1 MTTPAP
7 LPEAPDAPG
16 TPDAPEAAAPAEVPA
31 APPAPAAN
39 PFAAPDGQP
48 GNEAPGNEAPG
59 NGVPGQAP
67 PYPGA
72 VPYWP
77 HSYPM
82 PPAPRNGLGV
92 SAMVLGIVGTVM
104 ALTYVLFWVAWLPA
118 LVGLVLGV
126 VAMGQVRKGVATN
139 RGTALAGV
147 VLGVSGLLLSAAGG
161 GFFAWQ
167 VHEARQEVK
176 ATENAARER
185 IEAQEKQRQAD
196 LEKRRAEIEEQRKR
210 TEAEQERKAA
220 EERSRHLAFGQ
231 SYTTPDGLRFT
242 VEKPGPFSPDEF
254 AQGIAKG
261 DKVVEVVITV
271 TNTTGEQRTM
281 QFNYLKLTDGV
292 GGRAETVV
300 DGSGRHQPLG
310 RSVPAGQT
318 MTGREAFAVPPGATD
333 KVEVSFDYDLT
344 NRRTIYWTGS
354 L

>member
-7 LPEAPDAPG
+7 LPDAPDVPEAPAAAPHAAPDAG
-16 TPDAPEAAAPAEVPA
+16 
-31 APPAPAAN
+31 
-39 PFAAPDGQP
+39 PFAAPDAPP
-48 GNEAPGNEAPG
+48 GNE
-59 NGVPGQAP
+59 VPGQAP
-67 PYPGA
+67 PHPGA
-72 VPYWP
+72 GPYWP
-77 HSYPM
+77 YPYPM
-82 PPAPRNGLGV
+82 PPAPRNGLGI

-104 ALTYVLFWVAWLPA
+104 ALTYVLFWAAWLPA

-147 VLGVSGLLLSAAGG
+147 VLGVSGLLLSVAGG

-167 VHEARQEVK
+167 VHEVKQEQK
-176 ATENAARER
+176 AVANAARER
-185 IEAQEKQRQAD
+185 FEAEEKQRQAELD
-196 LEKRRAEIEEQRKR
+196 KRQAEIEEQRRR

-220 EERSRHLAFGQ
+220 EERSRHLSFGQ

-254 AQGIAKG
+254 AHGIAKG

-281 QFNYLKLTDGV
+281 QFSYLKLTDGV

-300 DGSGRHQPLG
+300 DGSGRHKPLG

-318 MTGREAFAVPPGATD
+318 MTGREAFAVPPGAAD

-344 NRRTIYWTGS
+344 SRRTIYWTGS